1 MGTWAHR
8 LNPGMAPVGNITPT
22 LILACNKHT
31 IAHASTLFLAPT
43 LTYLLFQNPEI
54 DKTCT
59 HQLASPN
66 VIHYARRCRMP
77 TARVSRV
84 SPAQSH
90 WARLRNSITSDNAC
104 LPARAAEHAP
114 RPTLS
119 ITQRC
124 CRCGCV
130 CLIQS
135 PNCLSRNEAAVAGLA
150 FAVSSVAYGFIS
162 LLFLSIVRE

>member
-1 MGTWAHR
+1 MDSIQVWPPSGASLLFSSSLVYTSCSR
-8 LNPGMAPVGNITPT
+8 
-22 LILACNKHT
+22 KH
-31 IAHASTLFLAPT
+31 SLSSSVPN
-43 LTYLLFQNPEI
+43 YLLFQYPEI
-54 DKTCT
+54 NKTCT
-59 HQLASPN
+59 HQLASPT
-66 VIHYARRCRMP
+66 VIHSARRCRMP

-90 WARLRNSITSDNAC
+90 WVLLRNSITSDNAC

-124 CRCGCV
+124 CRCGCI

-135 PNCLSRNEAAVAGLA
+135 PNCLPRNEAAAAGLA
-150 FAVSSVAYGFIS
+150 FAVSSVAYGFNS
-162 LLFLSIVRE
+162 LLFLLIVRE